1 MKKHDNVDDNDDD
14 LKKLK
19 LKDTI
24 INIHEVNNNEN
35 ENYYND
41 NKIIVN
47 YILNILYNA
56 FVAILNLVM
65 LVGSIVLCHM
75 IIKNAKIPNFT
86 FISKE
91 MILIYIIVEILV
103 RMLGIIQLNESMSKL
118 KNGLLL
124 NFKEKAGMILAKK
137 EFYILYGRKRL
148 SLLQIFELS
157 NVSDNTIDIFNVK
170 TIQFKIE
177 ASLLLISTFLM
188 IIRFVFYY
196 KTTTKL
202 EEQSEEQQFSLSS
215 KYTHKHGSNG
225 FASLLIPLLDLVDF
239 INLHYMLYYCGLL
252 INSLY
257 NSLRSLIR
265 SLVRK
270 KGVMSFVDVIA
281 ASSPVMLQCVVRGM
295 TVVPT
300 FIYFPE
306 SVQDVVIAQDIETIQ
321 EVATVQEVVTIQEVV
336 AVQDVVIVQDVVAA
350 VTVMTE

>member
-157 NVSDNTIDIFNVK
+157 N
-170 TIQFKIE
+170 FKIE

>member
-157 NVSDNTIDIFNVK
+157 NVSDNTK
-170 TIQFKIE
+170 
-177 ASLLLISTFLM
+177 
-188 IIRFVFYY
+188 
-196 KTTTKL
+196 
-202 EEQSEEQQFSLSS
+202 EQSEEQQFSLSS

>member
-157 NVSDNTIDIFNVK
+157 NVSDNTK
-170 TIQFKIE
+170 
-177 ASLLLISTFLM
+177 
-188 IIRFVFYY
+188 
-196 KTTTKL
+196 
-202 EEQSEEQQFSLSS
+202 EQSEEQQFSLSS

-252 INSLY
+252 INS
-257 NSLRSLIR
+257 
-265 SLVRK
+265 
-270 KGVMSFVDVIA
+270 VMSFVDVIA

>member
-41 NKIIVN
+41 NKII
-47 YILNILYNA
+47 
-56 FVAILNLVM
+56 
-65 LVGSIVLCHM
+65 
-75 IIKNAKIPNFT
+75 NAKIPNFT

-157 NVSDNTIDIFNVK
+157 N
-170 TIQFKIE
+170 FKIE

-265 SLVRK
+265 SLVR
-270 KGVMSFVDVIA
+270 V
-281 ASSPVMLQCVVRGM
+281 
-295 TVVPT
+295 
-300 FIYFPE
+300 
-306 SVQDVVIAQDIETIQ
+306 
-321 EVATVQEVVTIQEVV
+321 
-336 AVQDVVIVQDVVAA
+336 
-350 VTVMTE
+350 

>member
-252 INSLY
+252 INS
-257 NSLRSLIR
+257 
-265 SLVRK
+265 
-270 KGVMSFVDVIA
+270 VMSFVDVIA